1 MKVLI
6 FDTETTGLPKSRV
19 INQDTLHL
27 WPHIVQLSY
36 IMYDDDTNDII
47 VMEDNI
53 IKTASDVVISE
64 DSTAIHGITRDI
76 SQTRGINL
84 DNALNGFFD
93 ALKKADVLVGHN
105 VSFDINI
112 VDVELLRMIYDSPPE
127 ISAKELTLI
136 KTKLFLL
143 RNYKNIYC
151 TMQNSIE
158 LCAIKVVGKTGREY
172 NKFPRLN
179 ELHQKLFDTTPNNL
193 HNSLNDILVTLRCY
207 AMMTLNKD
215 IYKTCDKFTT
225 ISTDQMIFG

>member
-6 FDTETTGLPKSRV
+6 FDTETTGLPLTRI
-19 INQDTLHL
+19 INPDTLRL

-36 IMYDDDTNDII
+36 IMYDDSTNDIV

-53 IKTASDVVISE
+53 IKIASDVVISE
-64 DSTAIHGITRDI
+64 GSSAIHGITCDI
-76 SQTRGINL
+76 SQTRGVKL

-105 VSFDINI
+105 ASFDINI
-112 VDVELLRMIYDSPPE
+112 IDIELLRMIYDSSPE
-127 ISAKELTLI
+127 ISAKELTHL
-136 KTKLFLL
+136 KTNLHIL

-151 TMQNSIE
+151 TMRQSIE
-158 LCAIKVVGKTGREY
+158 LCAIKVVGKNGREY
-172 NKFPRLN
+172 HKFPRLN

-207 AMMTLNKD
+207 AMMMLNKD
-215 IYKTCDKFTT
+215 IYKTCDKFRT
-225 ISTDQMIFG
+225 ISTDQMIFC